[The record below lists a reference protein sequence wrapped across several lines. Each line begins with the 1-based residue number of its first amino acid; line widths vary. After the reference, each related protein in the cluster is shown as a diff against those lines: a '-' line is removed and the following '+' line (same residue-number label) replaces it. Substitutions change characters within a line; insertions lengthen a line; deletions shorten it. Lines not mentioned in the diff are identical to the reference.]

1 MAKIQLGTKIVGGY
15 SPYYGRT
22 LYAYS
27 SYPNVWIKDNT
38 VKIEGLEASMTP
50 VFQALQSLTTFGV
63 SGGFPLC
70 IFVITSGNDSDK
82 HKKNSYHY
90 KNRAVDI
97 SFIDGKTGLPI
108 VGWEGKGAT
117 YAKFEAMI
125 NAVKPP
131 LVQVKQD
138 FTVIHKDTHIHVQ
151 YSPKTLVQEMAA
163 PAAAP
168 NGAQDGGTKQTEE
181 TLIAYTHIDPSV
193 QSLSDLISTNP
204 LFEGLKEDDVKSMK
218 GPDGVTNEDRIKA
231 TYNNPNKDAEEKEEW
246 PLLKPNTTIYVRPS
260 SLTLD
265 TLAIESSSQVK
276 PFQDWEGYQT
286 ETQKALSDDETYR
299 PAEQVLGKN
308 LSTPFPVYQIN
319 SLCRVWIFSKILNKV
334 LDVTPFCRSLSTNT
348 SVGNDDKFSLQL
360 AFLHDDEENLN
371 FDSWLH
377 DLDLQEKVWA
387 VDAFKE
393 GSLSFFGRVFSEND
407 IVFLSYEELECEE
420 GRDEYW
426 DEIIKEITTDRL
438 ADQYYDFL
446 GLVDTVSQESD
457 AQGIGAVVINGSS
470 LNKVF
475 KIDESVF
482 RPISALE
489 NSFSGSI
496 ILGDVKKRGF
506 MRRMFVDGE
515 YHSLFTDSLRTLQRT
530 LQFYLNM
537 VSNIGL
543 LPLDD
548 EGQEN
553 TELFSSWGSD
563 RTKLVEIK
571 SEGGSVSEG
580 KEVLA
585 KGVYQIIKLQMD
597 PQVQSRHL
605 ADGTIVNPDGTIMSL
620 LETTCQRPLIELL
633 MDTYKN
639 TYDLICRVPP
649 FSRKSIVDWIEA
661 NNKTDFGTISI
672 DKVAGENL
680 DWETEFYT
688 WFELQPK
695 GSIIPLD
702 ELVSLCWIPT
712 LFLTD
717 YIDVWGSRRLSVVSP
732 YTVIG
737 SSNDTNSNEIAQ
749 AVQDLCWLVESHFYL
764 PFTRRGTIT
773 LAVPD
778 RRIKKGQWIK
788 YEKTGEIFYVDGV
801 QQGASISANSITRQ
815 TVLSVSRGLLEKYVN
830 PSDKKGYFDIINF
843 DALANSLKGFGQD
856 NKKTT
861 TLTPVVNKDLFK
873 FFCSRKQF
881 GE

>member
-70 IFVITSGNDSDK
+70 VFVITSGNDSDK

-108 VGWEGKGAT
+108 VGWKGKGAT

-138 FTVIHKDTHIHVQ
+138 FTVIHEDTHIHVQ

-231 TYNNPNKDAEEKEEW
+231 TYNNPDKDAEEKEEW

-553 TELFSSWGSD
+553 TELFSSWGND

-649 FSRKSIVDWIEA
+649 FSKKSIVDWIEA
-661 NNKTDFGTISI
+661 NNKTNFGTISI

-861 TLTPVVNKDLFK
+861 TLTPAVNKDLFK